1 MHPHLPMPATML
13 PAPEGHSTARRA
25 GSAGSTAAL
34 GRPALLGQVI
44 QGLSTDLPVQPQLLT
59 PRGGVLAALGGG
71 KSGLAPPTPL
81 LATRQCP
88 SAFCPLEFPDASAA
102 GRATPELLLSHCT
115 AISFP
120 RQGCLPAFGR
130 RGHQGPER
138 GVSLPGVTQGNQT
151 RACSLPLGLGRLVC
165 AQAEDAQR
173 KSGTHKDIHL
183 RC

>member
-1 MHPHLPMPATML
+1 ML
-13 PAPEGHSTARRA
+13 MKPRGRLTGEGEWEIAREAKGR
-25 GSAGSTAAL
+25 SRENSSFTQRN
-34 GRPALLGQVI
+34 RPA
-44 QGLSTDLPVQPQLLT
+44 T

-138 GVSLPGVTQGNQT
+138 GVSLPGVTQGSQT